1 MDYRAVA
8 CFLLLDIDGRAKSD
22 HVHEQ
27 RSAITPEI
35 DGIMCTDSDTIRK
48 QSGMKGTLD
57 LFSCG

>member
-8 CFLLLDIDGRAKSD
+8 CFLMLDIDGRAKSD

-27 RSAITPEI
+27 RSAIMAEI

-48 QSGMKGTLD
+48 QSGKKGPRE